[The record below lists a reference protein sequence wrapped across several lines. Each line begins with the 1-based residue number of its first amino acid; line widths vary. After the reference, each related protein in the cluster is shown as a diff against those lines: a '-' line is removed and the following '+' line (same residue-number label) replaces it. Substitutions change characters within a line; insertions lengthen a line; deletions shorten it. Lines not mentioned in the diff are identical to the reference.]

1 MLDGQELGLVRKFPI
16 KLVLQSEKASLPELS
31 WLTVPLLSIQPSSL
45 GGWTPA
51 SGEPRG
57 GSGLSPDGLIGSW
70 SWLSCRWPVAPLGS
84 SLSRGYESF

>member
-1 MLDGQELGLVRKFPI
+1 MASTMLDGQELGLLRKFPI

-31 WLTVPLLSIQPSSL
+31 WLTVPPPQHPAQLL

-57 GSGLSPDGLIGSW
+57 GSGLSPDGLIGS
-70 SWLSCRWPVAPLGS
+70 
-84 SLSRGYESF
+84 